1 VCLLL
6 FAAPAAGA
14 ATPGAEAAGGAGT
27 GTMSTVG
34 KTVAHLVWVPSKT
47 TVAELAHAGFSPGLM
62 SAGLGTVTPTQ
73 TYVDVGAGNRA
84 FNSLYDDELAPAPEA
99 ELQCGGWLKQAV
111 KRAESAPDEI
121 QPGLLIEQLGAGG
134 IGALGQGPTACPL
147 GIDLSGGF
155 FGSISNADKG
165 FLIDSSASLAEAAY
179 LAGQVRPR
187 SVVIAIA
194 TPIGKS
200 DDPIPIGIA
209 GEGFDGDL
217 TSDTTR
223 TDGYVAST
231 DIAPT
236 ILEHFGLA
244 VPPQMSGQPIR
255 TEGSVDP
262 AGIEARGARMA
273 AISHRR
279 GPVIGFSLLA
289 WVLAAVLVALLS
301 RGALASPAVR
311 LLGLAVIY
319 LPLMLL
325 AGAALEPAEYP
336 EMVLVMIAA
345 PALAGLTVAALRDYR
360 ALAVA
365 AGLTVCAYAID
376 AIVGSPLSALSLLGP
391 NPGLGVRFYG
401 IGNELE
407 ALLAVLIVGGI
418 GAGLAGF
425 APRLAANRCAAAFLA
440 IGLLCAAIFASGEFG
455 ADVGAAIVFPAGAAG
470 AAVAVTSGRRRRI
483 VLVVAIPIAVLG
495 LLALA
500 DLVTGA
506 NSHFTRSVLDA
517 GGLRS
522 LGDVAQRRLELSGHS
537 FTRPVLLAALPV
549 VAALAALAWWK
560 RDRLAAWVRDFP
572 AMRAALIG
580 AVVATVV
587 GTLAN
592 DSGALLLEIGA
603 AYLLVLVGW
612 AWAEGRR
619 GRENGLD
626 RVIPTQE
633 RNRLPGSG

>member
-1 VCLLL
+1 MALTIALCVPVLG
-6 FAAPAAGA
+6 APGA
-14 ATPGAEAAGGAGT
+14 AAAASPTLPGVPKAN
-27 GTMSTVG
+27 
-34 KTVAHLVWVPSKT
+34 LVWVPSST
-47 TVAELAHAGFSPGLM
+47 TVAELAAAGFSPGLM

-73 TYVDVGAGNRA
+73 TYLDVGAGNRA
-84 FNSLYDDELAPAPEA
+84 FNSLYDGGLAPAPEA
-99 ELQCGGWLKQAV
+99 ESECAPWFEGAV
-111 KRAESAPDEI
+111 ARAASAPDEI
-121 QPGLLIEQLGAGG
+121 EPGLLVERLRQAGLGAV
-134 IGALGQGPTACPL
+134 GQGPSACPL

-155 FGSISNADKG
+155 FESIGEGKG
-165 FLIDSSASLAEAAY
+165 LLVDSTAPLAAARR
-179 LAGQVRPR
+179 LAQAAATGK
-187 SVVIAIA
+187 SGLVIAIA
-194 TPIGKS
+194 TPSGTT
-200 DDPIPIGIA
+200 DDPVPLGIA
-209 GEGFDGDL
+209 GRGFDGDL

-223 TDGYVAST
+223 TDGYVTST

-236 ILEHFGLA
+236 ILQHFGLA
-244 VPPQMSGQPIR
+244 VPSQMSGQPIH
-255 TEGSVDP
+255 TEGSIDP
-262 AGIEARGARMA
+262 AGIESRAARMA
-273 AISHRR
+273 VVSHRR

-289 WVLAAVLVALLS
+289 WTIAAALLALLS
-301 RGALASPAVR
+301 RGALARLAVR
-311 LLGLAVIY
+311 LLGLAVVY

-325 AGAALEPAEYP
+325 AGAALEPGEYQ
-336 EMVLVMIAA
+336 EMLLVMVAA
-345 PALAGLTVAALRDYR
+345 PALAGLTVAALRGYR
-360 ALAVA
+360 ALAVGA
-365 AGLTVCAYAID
+365 ALTVCAYALD

-425 APRLAANRCAAAFLA
+425 APRLSPNRCAAAFLA
-440 IGLLCAAIFASGEFG
+440 VGLLFAAIFASGEFG

-470 AAVAVTSGRRRRI
+470 AAVAVTRGRRRWI
-483 VLVVAIPIAVLG
+483 VLVVAIPLAVLG

-500 DLVTGA
+500 DLLTGA

-522 LGDVAQRRLELSGHS
+522 LGDVAQRRLQLSGHS

-549 VAALAALAWWK
+549 VGALAFLAWWR
-560 RDRLAAWVRDFP
+560 RDRLGAWVGDFP

-612 AWAEGRR
+612 AWAEAGRS
-619 GRENGLD
+619 GRAA
-626 RVIPTQE
+626 
-633 RNRLPGSG
+633 